1 VAPAGSS
8 LAVGGLPGPG
18 CGVTAPSGA
27 EGIKEDVMVLRDP
40 GMLAPEELKAAARN
54 WGFFLFAGIVS
65 VLFGFVVLSLT
76 VETVWTLAI
85 FVGIWLIFTGIDEL
99 IVAGKATEYK
109 WIYLVGGVMSIVAGI
124 VALAWPDATLLVISI
139 FIAWFLL
146 FRGLFDVVIALT
158 NTHADYWW
166 MLLLRGAILILLGSW
181 AIADGAELALF
192 VVLVGVGAIVYGVV
206 EVFAALR
213 LREINKDIPA
223 V

>member
-1 VAPAGSS
+1 
-8 LAVGGLPGPG
+8 
-18 CGVTAPSGA
+18 
-27 EGIKEDVMVLRDP
+27 MVLRDP
-40 GMLAPEELKAAARN
+40 GTLAPEELRAAARN

-65 VLFGFVVLSLT
+65 VVFGFVVLSLT
-76 VETVWTLAI
+76 VDTVWTLAI

-99 IVAGKATEYK
+99 MVAGKVLEYK
-109 WIYLVGGVMSIVAGI
+109 WLYVVGGILSIIAGI
-124 VALAWPDATLLVISI
+124 VCLAWPDSTLLVISI

-146 FRGLFDVVIALT
+146 FRGIFDLVVALT
-158 NTHADYWW
+158 NTMMDYWW
-166 MLLLRGAILILLGSW
+166 VLLLRGLVEILLGLW

-213 LREINKDIPA
+213 LRDVNKQIPA

>member
-1 VAPAGSS
+1 LREGVRAGQASRS
-8 LAVGGLPGPG
+8 PRRRAR
-18 CGVTAPSGA
+18 S
-27 EGIKEDVMVLRDP
+27 IKEDEMVLRDP
-40 GMLAPEELKAAARN
+40 GTLAPDDLRAAARN

-65 VLFGFVVLSLT
+65 VVFGFVVLSLT

-109 WIYLVGGVMSIVAGI
+109 WLYIAGGVLSIIAGI
-124 VALAWPDATLLVISI
+124 VALVWPDATLLVISI

-146 FRGLFDVVIALT
+146 IRGLFDLVVALT

-166 MLLLRGAILILLGSW
+166 VLLLRGLVEILLGLW

-206 EVFAALR
+206 EIFASLR
-213 LREINKDIPA
+213 LRQIDKA
-223 V
+223 TSA

>member
-1 VAPAGSS
+1 
-8 LAVGGLPGPG
+8 
-18 CGVTAPSGA
+18 
-27 EGIKEDVMVLRDP
+27 MVLRDP
-40 GMLAPEELKAAARN
+40 GTFAPDELKVAARN

-65 VLFGFVVLSLT
+65 VVFGFVVLSLT

-99 IVAGKATEYK
+99 VVAGKVIEYK
-109 WIYLVGGVMSIVAGI
+109 WLYTVGGVLSIIAGI
-124 VALAWPDATLLVISI
+124 IALVWPDATLLVISI

-146 FRGLFDVVIALT
+146 FRGIFDLVAALT

-166 MLLLRGAILILLGSW
+166 VLLLRGAVQLLLGLW

-206 EVFAALR
+206 EIFASLR
-213 LREINKDIPA
+213 LRELDKELPK
-223 V
+223 VP

>member
-1 VAPAGSS
+1 
-8 LAVGGLPGPG
+8 
-18 CGVTAPSGA
+18 
-27 EGIKEDVMVLRDP
+27 MVLRDP
-40 GMLAPEELKAAARN
+40 GTLAPDDLKGAARN

-65 VLFGFVVLSLT
+65 VVFGFVVLSLT

-109 WIYLVGGVMSIVAGI
+109 WLYVTGGVLSIIAGI
-124 VALAWPDATLLVISI
+124 VALVWPDATLLVISI

-146 FRGLFDVVIALT
+146 IRGVFDLVVALT

-166 MLLLRGAILILLGSW
+166 VLLLRGLVEILLGLW

-206 EVFAALR
+206 EIFASLR
-213 LREINKDIPA
+213 LREINKASSP
-223 V
+223 

>member
-1 VAPAGSS
+1 
-8 LAVGGLPGPG
+8 
-18 CGVTAPSGA
+18 
-27 EGIKEDVMVLRDP
+27 MVLRDP
-40 GMLAPEELKAAARN
+40 GTFAPEELKTAARN

-65 VLFGFVVLSLT
+65 VVFGFVVLSLT

-99 IVAGKATEYK
+99 MVAGKATDYK
-109 WIYLVGGVMSIVAGI
+109 WLYTVGGVLSIIGGI
-124 VALAWPDATLLVISI
+124 IALVWPDATLLIISM

-146 FRGLFDVVIALT
+146 FRGIFDFVVALT

-166 MLLLRGAILILLGSW
+166 VLLLRGAVQLLLGLW

-206 EVFAALR
+206 EIFASLR
-213 LREINKDIPA
+213 LRELNKELPTA
-223 V
+223 P

>member
-1 VAPAGSS
+1 
-8 LAVGGLPGPG
+8 
-18 CGVTAPSGA
+18 
-27 EGIKEDVMVLRDP
+27 MVLRDP
-40 GMLAPEELKAAARN
+40 GTLAPDQLRAAARN

-65 VLFGFVVLSLT
+65 VVFGFVVLSLT

-99 IVAGKATEYK
+99 IVAGKAMEYK
-109 WIYLVGGVMSIVAGI
+109 WLYLVGGVLSIIAGI
-124 VALAWPDATLLVISI
+124 VCLVWPDSTLLVISI

-146 FRGLFDVVIALT
+146 FRGVFDLVVALT

-166 MLLLRGAILILLGSW
+166 VLLVRGLVEILLGLW

-206 EVFAALR
+206 EIFASMR
-213 LREINKDIPA
+213 LREINKASPA
-223 V
+223 